1 MEKVNDVDTLRC
13 PQTWLAGKSHI
24 CRRFSTAINLHLQ
37 GVSIA
42 DVWLARVEYD
52 TESQV
57 AGPWKRCCW
66 IVITCYHWHY
76 RFYISFVVTATNTCH
91 PVVVGYMD
99 SVKTARWHQPILII
113 VPHLAT
119 VGSSRMAR
127 CCWTKKL
134 KSLSKRQSLN
144 SWLPHVINPLPYQ
157 HL

>member
-1 MEKVNDVDTLRC
+1 MMWIPSGVLNRGLLENPTFVDDFHSYKPPLTGSFHC
-13 PQTWLAGKSHI
+13 H
-24 CRRFSTAINLHLQ
+24 
-37 GVSIA
+37 
-42 DVWLARVEYD
+42 VWLARVVWYGEPGCWAMEAMLLDSYHMLSL
-52 TESQV
+52 TLSILYIL
-57 AGPWKRCCW
+57 RCY
-66 IVITCYHWHY
+66 CYKHLSSRGSGLH
-76 RFYISFVVTATNTCH
+76 
-91 PVVVGYMD
+91 GY
-99 SVKTARWHQPILII
+99 VKTARWHQPILII